1 MQNGTTDDP
10 FRWAECAIVG
20 HLSYRACRGG
30 GYNRFDVGVTRQC
43 RGSLKKVARLNL
55 GEFAGVQG
63 RQGFAAAIQMHQIDE
78 NARSRVIDRCYEFER
93 GRQGSLRGPVLIVW
107 AREDKLMPPVHA
119 QCLMEQWARLPPR
132 WHRV

>member
-1 MQNGTTDDP
+1 M
-10 FRWAECAIVG
+10 
-20 HLSYRACRGG
+20 
-30 GYNRFDVGVTRQC
+30 
-43 RGSLKKVARLNL
+43 KKVARLNV

-119 QCLMEQWARLPPR
+119 QCLMEQWARLPPP